1 MNDCI
6 PQRLKPSLIFLVRMA
21 RLEAAPFQGN
31 IKTGAFISHYFFFHS
46 SNLAGLVICI
56 TCWGAFRAVILSVLP
71 NATGAIMNTAE
82 FFEQLDARIGKYD
95 LLCHPF
101 YKAWSAGELDRDD
114 LREYAQD
121 YYHHVEAFPSYLAA
135 LGMRLEEGELRRAVL
150 ANMCD
155 EKGVD
160 GRPGRDSVPHSEL
173 WLDFAEGMGSSRNL
187 DWHSPVPEIRELV
200 RHFHQVAS
208 EGTPEEALAAFYAYE
223 SQVPR
228 VAKEKE
234 RGLRE
239 MYGADDKTCGYFSL
253 HATADVYHSRVWRK
267 QLEKRIEANPETADA
282 ALDAAEKTARLLW
295 KALDGIDARRMATA
309 V

>member
-1 MNDCI
+1 
-6 PQRLKPSLIFLVRMA
+6 
-21 RLEAAPFQGN
+21 
-31 IKTGAFISHYFFFHS
+31 
-46 SNLAGLVICI
+46 
-56 TCWGAFRAVILSVLP
+56 
-71 NATGAIMNTAE
+71 MNTAE
-82 FFEQLDARIGKYD
+82 FFEQLDARIAKYD

-101 YKAWSAGELDRDD
+101 YKAWSAGELTRDD

-135 LGMRLEEGELRRAVL
+135 LGMRLDEGELRRAVL
-150 ANMCD
+150 ANLCD

-160 GRPGRDSVPHSEL
+160 GQPGRDSVPHSDL

-187 DWHSPVPEIRELV
+187 EWHSPLPEIRQLI
-200 RHFHQVAS
+200 RHFQQVAS
-208 EGTPEEALAAFYAYE
+208 EGSPEEALAAFYTYE

-228 VAKEKE
+228 IAQEKE

-267 QLEKRIEANPETADA
+267 QLEKFIAAHPETAHA
-282 ALDAAEKTARLLW
+282 ALDAAEAAARMLW
-295 KALDGIDARRMATA
+295 KALDGIEARRTA
-309 V
+309 LAAA

>member
-1 MNDCI
+1 
-6 PQRLKPSLIFLVRMA
+6 
-21 RLEAAPFQGN
+21 
-31 IKTGAFISHYFFFHS
+31 
-46 SNLAGLVICI
+46 
-56 TCWGAFRAVILSVLP
+56 
-71 NATGAIMNTAE
+71 MNTAE

-101 YKAWSAGELDRDD
+101 YKAWSAGELTRDD

-135 LGMRLEEGELRRAVL
+135 LGMRLDEGELRRAVL

-160 GRPGRDSVPHSEL
+160 RRPGRDSVPHSDL

-187 DWHSPVPEIRELV
+187 EWHSPVPEIRQLI

-208 EGTPEEALAAFYAYE
+208 EGSPEDALAAFYAYE

-228 VAKEKE
+228 VATEKE
-234 RGLRE
+234 HGLRA

-253 HATADVYHSRVWRK
+253 HATADVYHSRTWRK
-267 QLEKRIEANPETADA
+267 QLEKRIAAHPDAADA
-282 ALDAAEKTARLLW
+282 ALDAAENAAHMLW
-295 KALDGIDARRMATA
+295 KALDGIEARREAMAA
-309 V
+309 A

>member
-1 MNDCI
+1 
-6 PQRLKPSLIFLVRMA
+6 
-21 RLEAAPFQGN
+21 
-31 IKTGAFISHYFFFHS
+31 
-46 SNLAGLVICI
+46 
-56 TCWGAFRAVILSVLP
+56 
-71 NATGAIMNTAE
+71 MNTAE

-101 YKAWSAGELDRDD
+101 YKAWSAGQLTRND

-135 LGMRLEEGELRRAVL
+135 LGMRLDEGELRRAVL

-187 DWHSPVPEIRELV
+187 EWHSPVPEIRQLI
-200 RHFHQVAS
+200 RHFQQVAS
-208 EGTPEEALAAFYAYE
+208 EGSPEEALAAFYTYE

-228 VAKEKE
+228 IAQEKE

-239 MYGADDKTCGYFSL
+239 TYGADDKTCGYFTL
-253 HATADVYHSRVWRK
+253 HATADVYHAQVWRT
-267 QLEKRIEANPETADA
+267 QLENRIATHPEAADQ
-282 ALDAAEKTARLLW
+282 ALNAAENAARMLW
-295 KALDGIDARRMATA
+295 KALDGIEARRTATA
-309 V
+309 AA